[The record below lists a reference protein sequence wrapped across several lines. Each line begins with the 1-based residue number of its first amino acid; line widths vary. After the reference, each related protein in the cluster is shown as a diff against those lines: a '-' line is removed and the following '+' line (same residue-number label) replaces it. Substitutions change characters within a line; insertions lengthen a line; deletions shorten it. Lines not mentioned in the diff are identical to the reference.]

1 MKNFTSRRF
10 HVFIKQSERLIV
22 FHRRIDSMKR
32 ILCTILTLAC
42 SVVLTAC
49 GASSTSSEAVTYGFL
64 DETLGTENYA
74 IGKILRD
81 ARVFP
86 IIEGTAEMQQAQI
99 AAQILGRTKR

>member
-1 MKNFTSRRF
+1 
-10 HVFIKQSERLIV
+10 
-22 FHRRIDSMKR
+22 MKR

-74 IGKILRD
+74 IGFRLGDEERLVEPRHD
-81 ARVFP
+81 
-86 IIEGTAEMQQAQI
+86 
-99 AAQILGRTKR
+99 LGRIVDGKEHLTSAVCTRRISRVSIRS